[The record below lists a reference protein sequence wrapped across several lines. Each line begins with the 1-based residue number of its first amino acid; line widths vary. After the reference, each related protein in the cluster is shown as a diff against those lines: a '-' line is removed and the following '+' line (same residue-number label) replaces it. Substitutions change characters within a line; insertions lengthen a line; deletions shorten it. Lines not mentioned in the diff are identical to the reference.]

1 MELFNNI
8 KNCNKNAAALKKVR
22 ARERYE
28 RSVIAVLAGSLIGLV
43 IRHFAFKNDEAKL
56 FAERFGNAKDALLG
70 KDKKK
75 TVVNTTATEVP
86 TDFTEVEDACE
97 VTIDGD

>member
-1 MELFNNI
+1 MELFDNI
-8 KNCNKNAAALKKVR
+8 KNCNKNAAALKR
-22 ARERYE
+22 ARVRERYE
-28 RSVIAVLAGSLIGLV
+28 RGVIAVLVGSLAGMC

-56 FAERFGNAKDALLG
+56 FAERLGDAKNAFLG

-75 TVVNTTATEVP
+75 PVVNTTATEVP